1 MKQLQVFYEGWGERW
16 PLGWLADNGQA
27 LLFEYSAEAQA
38 RGLEL
43 SPLHLPLRA
52 EAYGDFPRHLFR
64 LPGLIADALPD
75 GWGLLLMDRLFRQM
89 GREVAQ
95 ISPLDRLAFIGSRAI
110 GALTFEPA
118 DEAQLHTS
126 DVALLALARDV
137 RAVVSGQD
145 GDLLR
150 ELALM
155 GGSPHGARPKVL
167 VNYAPQQGVMSTGAL
182 SDGAPWL
189 VKFPAQT
196 EHKEVCAIEALYAEL
211 ASRCGL
217 AMPQVQYFDLGE
229 ELSAFGIARFD
240 RQGETR
246 IPVHSLAGLLHA
258 NFRVPSSVD
267 YVTFLRATRMLTRDE
282 REVEKAFARAVFN
295 ILFHNRDDH
304 CKNFAY
310 VLQSDGDWKL
320 APGFDLTFNEG
331 PAGEHQMDV
340 CGYGKEISKSHLQ
353 LLAEKSDVSPSV
365 VSDVLARHFAVADEF
380 LAIASGYAIRSETLN
395 RIAQRIRENR
405 ARLLN

>member
-137 RAVVSGQD
+137 RAVVFGQD

-167 VNYAPQQGVMSTGAL
+167 VNYAPQRGVMSTGAL

-258 NFRVPSSVD
+258 DFRVPSSVD

-353 LLAEKSDVSPSV
+353 LLAEKADVSASV
-365 VSDVLARHFAVADEF
+365 VSDVLSRQFSVADEF
-380 LAIASGYAIRSETLN
+380 LAIASDYAIRSETLN
-395 RIAQRIRENR
+395 KIAQRINENR